1 MHQPHSLWYPV
12 LGTVP
17 QRVGA
22 QKMLTELV
30 SPSTSL
36 VAGEGRGERTKAS
49 SDETQRPLVV
59 GVGVKMQVR
68 VQISLILATVALG
81 GNADLSRFVMQ

>member
-1 MHQPHSLWYPV
+1 MPQPHSLRFPV
-12 LGTVP
+12 LGTAP
-17 QRVGA
+17 QTVGA
-22 QKMLTELV
+22 QKMLTERV

-36 VAGEGRGERTKAS
+36 AAGEGRGERTRAS
-49 SDETQRPLVV
+49 SDEMKRPLVV

-81 GNADLSRFVMQ
+81 GNAGLGRFVMQ